1 MATPLEG
8 SNPEG
13 PSNIGPDGETI
24 KDMAYYDLLNVRGDA
39 TSLQLKKA
47 YRQMAIKFHPDKNVG
62 DDSAQA
68 KFQSIGEAYAILSD
82 SNSRATY
89 NKVGIKTGGAAE
101 MAETMDAGAIFATMF
116 GGDVF
121 FDWIGEISLGK
132 DVSKAFKDH
141 TTDEERDELKV
152 SSFLSR
158 SLSSELTTI
167 DTHGNANAE

>member
-1 MATPLEG
+1 MTATTTTPPTENG
-8 SNPEG
+8 KVG
-13 PSNIGPDGETI
+13 ADNIGPDGEVI
-24 KDMAYYDLLNVRGDA
+24 KDMTYYNLLNVRGDA
-39 TSLQLKKA
+39 STLELKKA

-89 NKVGIKTGGAAE
+89 NKIGIKQGGAAE
-101 MAETMDAGAIFATMF
+101 AAETMDAGAIFATMF
-116 GGDVF
+116 GGEVF

-152 SSFLSR
+152 R
-158 SLSSELTTI
+158 
-167 DTHGNANAE
+167 